1 MTIVGI
7 ISSPHKNGPT
17 AYAVSAILDAAKA
30 DGKDVQVFYINPMAN
45 RKGCQGCNGCKRN
58 GGSCVIKDDLTPVL
72 EAVRGA
78 DSIVVSAPVYFG
90 EACGQYRLF
99 EDRLYGFLKA
109 DFSCSLAPGKKV
121 AAVVAAG
128 SAGAD
133 ELADKMLGVLKNYF
147 KFEPVG
153 KIAMVTGNAMDYAE
167 KSDDVKAQ
175 CAAIAKKL

>member
-1 MTIVGI
+1 MAIVGI

-17 AYAVSAILDAAKA
+17 AYAVNAILDAAKA

-72 EAVRGA
+72 EAVRDA
-78 DSIVVSAPVYFG
+78 ESVVVSAPVYFG

-99 EDRLYGFLKA
+99 EDRFYGFLKA
-109 DFSCSLAPGKKV
+109 DFSTSLAPGKKV
-121 AAVVAAG
+121 AVVTAAG

-133 ELADKMLGVLKNYF
+133 ALADKMMGALVNYF
-147 KFEPVG
+147 KFEGVG